1 VLWLARSL
9 NMTVVAEGV
18 EDEADWDAL
27 RALGCPSAQGYYVS
41 KPLPAAAFEEN
52 VLQRSRMATT
62 P

>member
-1 VLWLARSL
+1 
-9 NMTVVAEGV
+9 MTVVAEGV

-27 RALGCPSAQGYYVS
+27 RALGCPSAQRYYVS